1 MWVINKYNSVE
12 GIVKEAISVRYKIM
26 FFFVALLSLGFLT
39 QDVYGASPN
48 DQYEE
53 TDEIIPGKVLAI
65 LRDEEEVLE
74 TSGGDYIQKIQVLK
88 VKLLKGPDK
97 GQLIEVYNTTDGIMG
112 TSLDAKVGDE
122 LYCRIERDEKGN
134 IVRGYIDKVKRDRYL
149 ILLVV
154 IFILLTLGIGRLQ
167 GLKTLIT
174 LGITI
179 VGVYYMLRGI
189 INGQD
194 PILISI
200 LISLVVTII
209 TMFIIGGFNR
219 KAVSAIIGTLSG
231 VLIAGIIALIVGYYG
246 SLSGLGTTEAQMLLF
261 ATDTLQLDFKGILF
275 ASILLGTLGAVMDVC
290 MSISSS
296 ITELKSNNPLMS
308 VGQLFK
314 SGMNIGKDI
323 MGTMSNTLILAYA
336 GTSLCLMLLFMVND
350 MSFAHIINM
359 DQISTEIVRAMAGT
373 IGLIISIPITA
384 IVSAL
389 LAKTDYDA
397 M

>member
-1 MWVINKYNSVE
+1 MK
-12 GIVKEAISVRYKIM
+12 YKIM
-26 FFFVALLSLGFLT
+26 LFLVAMLSLGFLS
-39 QDVYGASPN
+39 QDIYGASPS
-48 DQYEE
+48 DQYED

-74 TSGGDYIQKIQVLK
+74 TSGGDYIQNIQVLK

-112 TSLDAKVGDE
+112 TSLDSKVGDE
-122 LYCRIERDEKGN
+122 LYCRIERDENGN
-134 IVRGYIDKVKRDRYL
+134 IARGYIDKVKRDRYL

-154 IFILLTLGIGRLQ
+154 LFVILTLVVGRLQ

-179 VGVYYMLRGI
+179 IGVYYMLKGI

-200 LISLVVTII
+200 LVAIIVTII

-219 KAVSAIIGTLSG
+219 KAISAIIGTLSG
-231 VLIAGIIALIVGYYG
+231 VLIAGLIALVIGYYG
-246 SLSGLGTTEAQMLLF
+246 SLSGLGTTEAQMLLY
-261 ATDTLQLDFKGILF
+261 ATDTLKLDFKGILF

-296 ITELKSNNPLMS
+296 ITELKENNPLMS
-308 VGQLFK
+308 VNQLFK
-314 SGMNIGKDI
+314 SGMNIGKDV

-336 GTSLCLMLLFMVND
+336 GTSMCLMLLFMVNN
-350 MSFAHIINM
+350 MSLAHIVNM
-359 DQISTEIVRAMAGT
+359 EQISTEIVRAMAGT

-384 IVSAL
+384 IVASL
-389 LAKTDYDA
+389 LAKADYNK

>member
-1 MWVINKYNSVE
+1 MKYRIMLL
-12 GIVKEAISVRYKIM
+12 IVAV
-26 FFFVALLSLGFLT
+26 LSLGFIT
-39 QDVYGASPN
+39 SSVWAMSPS
-48 DQYEE
+48 DQYELE
-53 TDEIIPGKVLAI
+53 DEVTPGKVLAV

-88 VKLLKGPDK
+88 VKLLKGVYK

-122 LYCRIERDEKGN
+122 LYVRLERDESGK
-134 IVRGYIDKVKRDRYL
+134 ISRGYIDKIKRDRYL
-149 ILLVV
+149 ILLVAVFV
-154 IFILLTLGIGRLQ
+154 ILTLVVGRLQ

-179 VGVYYMLRGI
+179 IGVYYMLKGI
-189 INGQD
+189 INGQS
-194 PILISI
+194 PVAISI
-200 LISLVVTII
+200 LISIIVTVI

-219 KAVSAIIGTLSG
+219 KAISAIIGTLSG
-231 VLIAGIIALIVGYYG
+231 VLIAGLIAMIIGYYG
-246 SLSGLGTTEAQMLLF
+246 SLSGLGTTESQMLLY
-261 ATDTLQLDFKGILF
+261 ATDTLELDFKGILF

-290 MSISSS
+290 MSIASS
-296 ITELKSNNPLMS
+296 ITELKDNNPLMT

-314 SGMNIGKDI
+314 SGMNIGKDV

-336 GTSLCLMLLFMVND
+336 GTSMCLMLLFMVND
-350 MSFAHIINM
+350 MELAHIVNM

-384 IVSAL
+384 IVSSL
-389 LAKTDYDA
+389 LAKADYNKL
-397 M
+397 

>member
-1 MWVINKYNSVE
+1 M
-12 GIVKEAISVRYKIM
+12 RYKIM

-65 LRDEEEVLE
+65 LRDEQEVLE

-200 LISLVVTII
+200 LVSLVVTII

-219 KAVSAIIGTLSG
+219 KAISAIIGTLSG

-314 SGMNIGKDI
+314 SGMNIGKDV